1 MPDNFREPTR
11 TMGPRSPGSDH
22 SHPLSL
28 VVKNGDESNALVHK
42 KKVVENKLG
51 SSRMPHSSSMEAFH
65 SNTGSD
71 TTSGFSSDASNG
83 ENQASPASICIA
95 SKSELRGV
103 DQPQDFSVERFIKDS
118 TSTERGK
125 NLQPDE
131 DGSVPI
137 PLVVRKKN
145 VNHCTLESNDDGSN
159 ISDSKPSSGY
169 NSPTED
175 SGHDGEVEDNL
186 DTSGGSSP
194 IVQPGRYM
202 LCPPKSLENI
212 GSNEFVASIDSP
224 PLQSKAKEMVIPEI
238 SLERKVNHLI
248 SSHSTSFN
256 VHESKRDS
264 IQPNVTIEKIIT
276 KDKSSDESENT
287 NEDTNDKEIRNHKN
301 DSNRKS
307 EFRLALKVKE
317 FAKFNTDVVDA
328 GEMERQLL
336 CHNKKYEQTLA
347 ALTGN
352 GKKSMP
358 MQRNEKLLKDEN
370 LRTKIVEQH
379 EPTGGRI
386 AKSSAD
392 GRQRDEEMD
401 IISEVSSIDTWMSG
415 ASYNSYMRSG
425 LQTPHLDDTLK
436 NHSSNP
442 SNYSCTFCDK
452 SFTNTY
458 HLNSHL
464 VIHTGEKSFACPQC
478 DKSFGRRSTL
488 RAHMT
493 THSKTSNFMCPVC
506 EKACNDNNS
515 LEEHIRYALNIYL
528 KFLHIC
534 TQILKMNKLKP

>member
-83 ENQASPASICIA
+83 ENRASPSSICVA
-95 SKSELRGV
+95 SKSSV

-125 NLQPDE
+125 NLQPDK
-131 DGSVPI
+131 DGIVPI

-248 SSHSTSFN
+248 SSHSTSLN
-256 VHESKRDS
+256 LEESKRDS

-352 GKKSMP
+352 GKRSMP

-392 GRQRDEEMD
+392 GRQRDEDMD

-415 ASYNSYMRSG
+415 ASHHSYMRSG
-425 LQTPHLDDTLK
+425 LTTHYSDDTIK

-442 SNYSCTFCDK
+442 VDFSNNDI
-452 SFTNTY
+452 N
-458 HLNSHL
+458 
-464 VIHTGEKSFACPQC
+464 
-478 DKSFGRRSTL
+478 
-488 RAHMT
+488 
-493 THSKTSNFMCPVC
+493 HS
-506 EKACNDNNS
+506 
-515 LEEHIRYALNIYL
+515 NIYMD
-528 KFLHIC
+528 IYSGA
-534 TQILKMNKLKP
+534 